1 MNRRG
6 WGLVVVSLAACLIA
20 PWVGPAMP
28 EEHAAFILTNLRI
41 PRVLLAAILG
51 GTLGL
56 VGAAFQS
63 IFENPLATPST
74 VGTTAGASLGALLI
88 LVAFPAWSQGLPG
101 VMIGAFLGASLV
113 SFGVVMLAAIRG
125 MRIEDLL
132 LAGIAITIGAG
143 ALGLGLQM
151 SADAATNQAAIAWSL
166 GSVSTVGYAKP
177 LALLPVATLGVAVV
191 WSQRRAL
198 EVLTSGSERAASQGV
213 DLARTRMWVLGMGS
227 LAVGACVAACGP
239 IAFVGL
245 IVPHMVRL
253 QVGGN
258 PHRLL
263 PLSLVVG
270 AGFLPAADA
279 IARGLLPA
287 QDLPVGVVTAALGA
301 PVLLALLWHRQR

>member
-1 MNRRG
+1 MNRRALT
-6 WGLVVVSLAACLIA
+6 LVCLSLAACLLA
-20 PWVGPAMP
+20 PWVGAPLP
-28 EEHAAFILTNLRI
+28 EENASFILTELRI

-88 LVAFPAWSQGLPG
+88 LVLWPGWSGGLPG
-101 VMIGAFLGASLV
+101 VVVGAFVGAASV
-113 SFGVVMLAAIRG
+113 SFGVVLLATVRG

-132 LAGIAITIGAG
+132 LAGIAVTIGAG
-143 ALGLGLQM
+143 AIGLGLQM

-166 GSVSTVGYAKP
+166 GSVSTVGYSKP
-177 LALLPVATLGVAVV
+177 LMLLPFAAAGVVV
-191 WSQRRAL
+191 VGSQRRAL
-198 EVLTSGSERAASQGV
+198 EALTAGSDRAASQGV
-213 DLARTRMWVLGMGS
+213 DLNRVRVWVLGMGS

-245 IVPHMVRL
+245 IVPHIARRVI
-253 QVGGN
+253 GGN

-279 IARGLLPA
+279 LARVLLPA
-287 QDLPVGVVTAALGA
+287 RELPVGVVTAALGA
-301 PVLLALLWHRQR
+301 PVLLALLWKRAR

>member
-1 MNRRG
+1 MNRPAFVLV
-6 WGLVVVSLAACLIA
+6 GLSLTACLTA
-20 PWVGPAMP
+20 PWIGAPLPDENAT
-28 EEHAAFILTNLRI
+28 FILTQLRI

-88 LVAFPAWSQGLPG
+88 LVVWPGWVGSLPG
-101 VMIGAFLGASLV
+101 VVVGAFIGAAVV
-113 SFGVVMLAAIRG
+113 SFGVVLLATIRG

-166 GSVSTVGYAKP
+166 GSVSTVGYEKP
-177 LALLPVATLGVAVV
+177 LLLLPFAVAGVAVV
-191 WSQRRAL
+191 GSQRRAL
-198 EVLTSGSERAASQGV
+198 EALSAGSQRAASQGV
-213 DLARTRMWVLGMGS
+213 DLTRTRVWVLGMGS
-227 LAVGACVAACGP
+227 LAVGGCVAACGP

-245 IVPHMVRL
+245 IVPHIARL
-253 QVGGN
+253 VVGGN

-263 PLSLVVG
+263 PFSLVVG

-279 IARGLLPA
+279 LARVLFPA
-287 QDLPVGVVTAALGA
+287 RELPVGVVTAALGA
-301 PVLLALLWHRQR
+301 PVLLALLWKRPR